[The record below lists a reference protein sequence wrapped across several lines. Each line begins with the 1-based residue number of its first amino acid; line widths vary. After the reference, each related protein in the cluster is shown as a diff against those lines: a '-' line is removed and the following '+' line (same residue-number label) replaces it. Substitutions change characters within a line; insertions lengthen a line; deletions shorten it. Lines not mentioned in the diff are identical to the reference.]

1 MSTLHSLATTR
12 RPRFLAV
19 FLGFGDGQLQN
30 EKFDALFTQHALD
43 WLRLNAFLWV
53 IWTDKTVDEW
63 YEILR
68 HHITQKDNVMIFPID
83 LKERAGWAE
92 KWVWEWIDRAR

>member
-1 MSTLHSLATTR
+1 MQR

-19 FLGFGDGQLQN
+19 FLRFADNQLHN
-30 EKFDALFTQHALD
+30 EKFDALFTQHAPD
-43 WLRLNAFLWV
+43 WLRFNSFTWL

-68 HHITQKDNVMIFPID
+68 FHITREDNVMIFPID
-83 LKERAGWAE
+83 LKDRAGWAE
-92 KWVWEWIDRAR
+92 KWVWDWIDRPR